1 MRHGCSIFFIKCI
14 SREIFTFDAHFL
26 PRFDDI
32 AYRGKI
38 TSIRNVTYN

>member
-1 MRHGCSIFFIKCI
+1 MRHGCSNFCIKRI
-14 SREIFTFDAHFL
+14 SREMFTFDAHFL

-38 TSIRNVTYN
+38 MSIRNVTYN